1 MLIWV
6 VFSLA
11 GVVLVKY
18 YTANEMH
25 KLERRLESAKND
37 LQRIKRRFEE
47 VQEER
52 DEVASEA
59 ALHEERIRFMKE
71 LIQDINIRL
80 TSRDVSEEELRDER
94 VRGALHPE

>member
-18 YTANEMH
+18 YTSNEMH
-25 KLERRLESAKND
+25 KLERRLATAKND
-37 LQRIKRRFEE
+37 LHRIKRRYEE

-52 DEVASEA
+52 NEVAAEA
-59 ALHEERIRFMKE
+59 ALQEERIRSMKE

-80 TSRDVSEEELRDER
+80 TARDASEEDLREER
-94 VRGALHPE
+94 VRGALNPE